1 MGGIAGYFRG
11 IMAEQNILGIH
22 HITAITADP
31 KKNID
36 FHTGILGLRLAKMT
50 VNYDDPG
57 SYHLYFGDGI
67 GRPGTI
73 LTFFVWPQMYAGRH
87 GAGQAT
93 ALSFSIPERSEGF
106 WLERLRKNKVIVER
120 PYQRFDEEVITF
132 YNPDGLKLELVA
144 HRGAGEKAAWLEGP
158 ISEEYAIRGF
168 YGISLSELQG
178 GPTAAMLTETLGFR
192 PKQEVG
198 ERARFECGRGG
209 SGTFLDMLSVPGG
222 PGGLVATGT
231 IHHIAWRTPN
241 DREQESWRAVL
252 AQQDFNVTGIID
264 RYYFHSIYFREPGGA
279 LFEIATDSPG
289 FTIDEPPGRL
299 GTELK
304 LPPWMES
311 NREAIKRRLPPLDL
325 KKVGQM
331 T

>member
-1 MGGIAGYFRG
+1 
-11 IMAEQNILGIH
+11 MAEQNILGIH

-31 KKNID
+31 QKNID
-36 FHTGILGLRLAKMT
+36 FHTGILGLRLVKVT
-50 VNYDDPG
+50 VNFDDPG
-57 SYHLYFGDGI
+57 SYHLYFGDEI
-67 GRPGTI
+67 GRPGTV
-73 LTFFVWPQMYAGRH
+73 LTFFAWPGAFTGRH

-93 ALSFSIPERSEGF
+93 ALSFSIPEGAEGF
-106 WLERLRKNKVIVER
+106 WLERFRQNNVIMEQ

-144 HRGAGEKAAWLEGP
+144 HQGAREKAAWLEGP

-168 YGISLSELQG
+168 YSVTISESES
-178 GPTAAMLTETLGFR
+178 GPTSTMLIETLGFR
-192 PKQEVG
+192 SKQEAG
-198 ERARFECGRGG
+198 ERARFESGPGG
-209 SGTFLDMLSVPGG
+209 FGTFLDVLTIPRG
-222 PGGLVATGT
+222 PGGLVASGT

-241 DREQESWRAVL
+241 DKEQESWRSLLV
-252 AQQDFNVTGIID
+252 QNEFHVTEIIN
-264 RYYFHSIYFREPGGA
+264 RFYFHSIYFREPGGV
-279 LFEIATDSPG
+279 LFEIATDQPG
-289 FTIDEPPGRL
+289 FTIDEPPNRL

-325 KKVGQM
+325 KKVGQI